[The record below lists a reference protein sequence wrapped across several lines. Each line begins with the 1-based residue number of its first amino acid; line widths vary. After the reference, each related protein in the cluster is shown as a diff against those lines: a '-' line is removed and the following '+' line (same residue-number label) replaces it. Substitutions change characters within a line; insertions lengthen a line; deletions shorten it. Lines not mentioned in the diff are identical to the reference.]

1 MMKAF
6 LLKKLNLGNKKSLE
20 RLTEQNTGLIWSIV
34 KKFLNRGYEKED
46 LYQIG
51 SIGFIKAVKKFDI
64 NLGYKLSTIAVPY
77 IMGEIKKFI
86 RDDGIIKISR
96 NIKELGVKVQV
107 NSINEEIFENGREEK
122 IEQLSSKVDEQSKII
137 DKISLERSIEKLGK
151 RDKRIIKLR
160 YFNCKTQSEV
170 AKMLGISQVQVSR
183 IEKRILNNMKEEMCG

>member
-1 MMKAF
+1 MNAF

-183 IEKRILNNMKEEMCG
+183 IEKRILNDMKEEMCG

>member
-1 MMKAF
+1 MKAF

-183 IEKRILNNMKEEMCG
+183 IEKRILNDMKEEMCG